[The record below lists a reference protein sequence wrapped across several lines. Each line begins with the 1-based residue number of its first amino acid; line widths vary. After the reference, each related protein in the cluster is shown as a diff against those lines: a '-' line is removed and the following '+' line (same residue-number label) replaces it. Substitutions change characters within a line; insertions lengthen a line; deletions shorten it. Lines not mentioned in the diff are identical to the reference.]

1 MARRFLGT
9 VLAVVLAQLELA
21 AAASIVTGTAPG
33 FAAGTTGGGDAKPVY
48 PTTIKELT
56 TYLSDT
62 EPRVVVL
69 NKEFTFIDTEGS
81 TTESGC
87 RPTNNQQC
95 LAKNNGFKGQDAIL
109 MNGDTAMQ
117 QTGGC
122 DSGGKSIDVAF
133 DNAAKTPLVVAS
145 DKTLVGE
152 GTKGV
157 LNGKGIIITGSNV
170 IVQNIHIT
178 NLNPHLVWGG
188 DGITVRGEGN
198 VAPKGVWIDH
208 VKVSS
213 VGRQMVVINF
223 SGATGVTISNS
234 DFDGNTKFSASCD
247 GHHYWGFLILGKK
260 TELSLVGNYIHHTS
274 GRSPKIGGHDGEISV
289 VHAANNFFFENS
301 GHAFD
306 VATGGYV
313 LAEGNYFASVKTPNM
328 DDPTGNFMVPTAAGD
343 CKATIGRD
351 CVLNVLKDSGVL
363 KRYSQDKVGPQLT
376 DVKKQVTTYKTTAA
390 TQLSEAS
397 GNFGVG
403 ELGGDVTQMSASS
416 GTEAPKTDTK
426 TTPTK
431 TPATTKSPSTKAPVE
446 TKSPT
451 TQGSDVGEPTTQ
463 GSSATDIA
471 ETKAPEPI
479 APSTTKAPT
488 STNVPVPTPT
498 DTPNQ
503 AQEPATSSGGS
514 TNASVPGFGAGT
526 TGGGNAKPVY
536 PKTIKELATY
546 LSDAEPQVI
555 VLTQEF
561 KFINSEGSTKESG
574 CRPTNNQ
581 RCVAK
586 NNGYKGQDA
595 ILMKGDTTMQQT
607 GGCDS
612 GAKSIQVTYDNAAKT
627 PLPVASDKTLVGEGT
642 KGVLNG
648 KGLRIEGSNVII
660 QNIHITNLNPHLVW
674 GGDAISIG
682 GSGQAPKNIWIDHV
696 KISSVGRQMI
706 VVHFSGATEVTI
718 SNSDF
723 DGNTK
728 FSASCDG
735 HHYWGF
741 LLYGKTTQISLVGNY
756 IHTMSGRG
764 PKIGGAEG
772 DNVVVHAANNYFED
786 NTGHAF
792 DIAAGAYV
800 LAEGNYFS
808 SVKTPNLDDP
818 AGHFFVP
825 ARESDCKTAI
835 GRACKLNVLTGSGK
849 LTSYSARTALG
860 EVSKYPKQIGG
871 YAITEASKL
880 LMASGNFGF
889 GALTSSVPSTEN
901 KQDVPA
907 KNAEGHSEDDTKQG
921 DTAAQTSVETDSS
934 ANEVS
939 LVAADSDVTQGAVQS
954 NEARSIGTCKRKL
967 RKRYL
972 TDAVK

>member
-1 MARRFLGT
+1 M
-9 VLAVVLAQLELA
+9 LAVVLSLVQHELA
-21 AAASIVTGTAPG
+21 ATASIVTGVAPG
-33 FAAGTTGGGDAKPVY
+33 FAAGTTGGGDTKPVY
-48 PTTIKELT
+48 PTTVKELA
-56 TYLSDT
+56 TYLSDA
-62 EPRVVVL
+62 EPRVIVL
-69 NKEFTFIDTEGS
+69 NKEFTFIGTEGS

-95 LAKNNGFKGQDAIL
+95 VAKNNGFKGQDAIL

-122 DSGGKSIDVAF
+122 DSGGKSIDVTY
-133 DNAAKTPLVVAS
+133 DNAAKAPLAIAS

-157 LNGKGIIITGSNV
+157 LNGKGLIISGSNV

-178 NLNPHLVWGG
+178 NLNPHLVWG
-188 DGITVRGEGN
+188 RRRY
-198 VAPKGVWIDH
+198 H
-208 VKVSS
+208 HS
-213 VGRQMVVINF
+213 
-223 SGATGVTISNS
+223 SNS

-260 TELSLVGNYIHHTS
+260 TEVSLIGNYIHHTS

-289 VHAANNFFFENS
+289 VHAANNYFYENS

-313 LAEGNYFASVKTPNM
+313 LAEGNYFASVKSPNM

-351 CVLNVLKDSGVL
+351 CELNVLKDSGTL
-363 KRYSQDKVGPQLT
+363 KGYSQDKVGAQLT
-376 DVKKQVTTYKTTAA
+376 DVKTQITDYKVTAA
-390 TQLSEAS
+390 TPLSEAS

-403 ELGGDVTQMSASS
+403 ELGGGVTQSSASS
-416 GTEAPKTDTK
+416 GAEAPKTDTK
-426 TTPTK
+426 TTPPK
-431 TPATTKSPSTKAPVE
+431 TPVATKSSTTKAPVE
-446 TKSPT
+446 TKAPT
-451 TQGSDVGEPTTQ
+451 TQGSDAGAPTTQ
-463 GSSATDIA
+463 GSGSTDVLD
-471 ETKAPEPI
+471 TKAPVSTK
-479 APSTTKAPT
+479 APSTTKAPA
-488 STNVPVPTPT
+488 STNVPATNVPTPA
-498 DTPNQ
+498 DAPNESQTP
-503 AQEPATSSGGS
+503 APASGGS
-514 TNASVPGFGAGT
+514 TSAGSVPGFGAGT
-526 TGGGNAKPVY
+526 TGGGNTKPVY

-546 LSDAEPQVI
+546 LSDTKPQVV
-555 VLTQEF
+555 VLHQEF
-561 KFINSEGSTKESG
+561 KFINTEGSTKESG

-581 RCVAK
+581 QCLAK
-586 NNGYKGQDA
+586 NNGFKGQDA
-595 ILMKGDTTMQQT
+595 ILMDGDSTMQQT

-612 GAKSIQVTYDNAAKT
+612 GGKSIEVTYDNAAKT
-627 PLPVASDKTLVGEGT
+627 PLSVASDKTLVGEGI

-660 QNIHITNLNPHLVW
+660 QNILITNLNPHFVW

-682 GSGQAPKNIWIDHV
+682 GSGEAPKNIWIDHV

-706 VVHFSGATEVTI
+706 VVHFSGATGVTI

-772 DNVVVHAANNYFED
+772 DNVVVHAANNYFDD

-792 DIAAGAYV
+792 DIAAG
-800 LAEGNYFS
+800 N
-808 SVKTPNLDDP
+808 
-818 AGHFFVP
+818 FFVP
-825 ARESDCKTAI
+825 VRESNCKTAI
-835 GRACKLNVLTGSGK
+835 GRACKLNVLTASGK
-849 LTSYSARTALG
+849 LTSYSARAALG
-860 EVSKYPKQIGG
+860 EVSKYSKQIGG
-871 YAITEASKL
+871 YAATEASKL
-880 LMASGNFGF
+880 SVASGNFGV
-889 GALTSSVPSTEN
+889 GALTSVVASATKKNDTAAKEAGPPSKDGTQQE
-901 KQDVPA
+901 
-907 KNAEGHSEDDTKQG
+907 
-921 DTAAQTSVETDSS
+921 DTAAQTSMESGAP
-934 ANEVS
+934 ANEAAS
-939 LVAADSDVTQGAVQS
+939 VAGDSDVTQGEVQS
-954 NEARSIGTCKRKL
+954 TEAPSIATCKRKL
-967 RKRYL
+967 RNRH
-972 TDAVK
+972 